1 MIKAIPDFNR
11 TELSALPVS
20 IAINALLEEGAREV
34 GELTRGYLGASS
46 IGSECLR
53 QIQFDWMCDQ
63 QHPLQT
69 RDRFSRGHFLEQ
81 LSRDHFARARF
92 EFAEQ
97 GRLKFEALDGMLKG
111 HADGIFVTGPKI
123 ADVSYPALWEH
134 KGINTKGF
142 KAIERDGLRKA
153 YPQYAVQIC
162 LYQHFLGVETNPAIL
177 TVTDADSCERLHVL
191 VPYDA
196 EFAHTWIE
204 RAEIVIKTTRAGE
217 LLPRFTDNPD
227 HYRCRYCGHKAR
239 CWR

>member
-1 MIKAIPDFNR
+1 MPDFNR

-20 IAINALLEEGAREV
+20 IAINALLEEGVREV
-34 GELTRGYLGASS
+34 GEPTRGYLGASS

-63 QHPLQT
+63 QHPLQA

-97 GRLKFEALDGMLKG
+97 DRLKFEALDGLLKG

-134 KGINTKGF
+134 KGLASKGF
-142 KAIERDGLRKA
+142 KTIERDGLRQA
-153 YPQYAVQIC
+153 YPQYAVQVA
-162 LYQHFLGVETNPAIL
+162 LYQHFLGVDANPAIF
-177 TVTDADSCERLHVL
+177 TITNADTCERLHIL

-196 EFAHTWIE
+196 EFARTWIQ
-204 RAEIVIKTTRAGE
+204 RAEIVIQATRAGE
-217 LLPRFTDNPD
+217 LLPRAYDDPD
-227 HYRCRYCGHKAR
+227 KWPCKQCSHVKR
-239 CWR
+239 CWGQP

>member
-1 MIKAIPDFNR
+1 MPDFNR

-34 GELTRGYLGASS
+34 GEPTRGYLGASS

-97 GRLKFEALDGMLKG
+97 DRLKFEALDGMLEG
-111 HADGIFVTGPKI
+111 HADGIFVAGPKI
-123 ADVSYPALWEH
+123 ADISYPALWEH
-134 KGINTKGF
+134 KGLASKGF
-142 KAIERDGLRKA
+142 RTIERDGLRKA
-153 YPQYAVQIC
+153 YPQYAVQVA
-162 LYQHFLGVETNPAIL
+162 LYQHFLGVDVNPAIF
-177 TVTDADSCERLHVL
+177 TITNADTCERLHIL

-196 EFAHTWIE
+196 EFARTWIQ
-204 RAEIVIKTTRAGE
+204 RAEIVIQATRAGE